1 MEQPMKT
8 SQKRDQAEKVF
19 AAVEQW
25 GTFVIALILPFFL
38 SFFSFWLTCVRLLVP
53 LQMLCWSSLHKIR
66 VWFPRNLRNVDSQ
79 NSIKSWDILCQH
91 LLSDFHSC
99 VEETVYICSETYAKI
114 ILYSLS
120 SGHPLLYATENIREQ
135 PHCTVYFSSP
145 SSFFLLLS
153 CIFTIPSLPS
163 QFFCRN
169 FSCMLAHRW
178 HIRPPQVGTLTPQ
191 IQPAVAAQF
200 PTS

>member
-1 MEQPMKT
+1 MLVLAWRPRLIGQRSLE
-8 SQKRDQAEKVF
+8 
-19 AAVEQW
+19 AVWKESGKPGVVD
-25 GTFVIALILPFFL
+25 GTAHENFSKEGSGRESVCSCRTVRYFCYCSDSSFF
-38 SFFSFWLTCVRLLVP
+38 SFFFFSFWLTCVRLLVP

-135 PHCTVYFSSP
+135 PHCTV
-145 SSFFLLLS
+145 
-153 CIFTIPSLPS
+153 
-163 QFFCRN
+163 
-169 FSCMLAHRW
+169 
-178 HIRPPQVGTLTPQ
+178 
-191 IQPAVAAQF
+191 
-200 PTS
+200 